1 MKNAT
6 YLSPR
11 LIQGIGIFLLVGSAV
26 FWAYTGHESIL
37 FVSASLSLIGI
48 GTVQGIRITLSQD
61 SIKNNDRN
69 LTKDDKNE

>member
-11 LIQGIGIFLLVGSAV
+11 LIQGIGIILLIGSAV
-26 FWAYTGHESIL
+26 FWAYTGSESIL

-48 GTVQGIRITLSQD
+48 GTVQGVRVTLSRD
-61 SIKNNDRN
+61 SDKNNKSY
-69 LTKDDKNE
+69 KDV